1 MNISTIKRIAVI
13 VISVAVI
20 ISFYIMSVSIDKLKD
35 SNDVLSSNNKSLTT
49 GVKTLTVKNGD
60 LMTQVGGL
68 IVDKDKLKSEN
79 EQLLK
84 NLKDIGIKYKDIS
97 SVATVLAE
105 ENRRLRL
112 QLYDSIV
119 INTVDSIQYID
130 TVKCFSKSDKYF
142 SITGCISNDSVDL
155 KYSSIVPLDIVMSKT
170 YKHKIL
176 WWRWGV
182 INEKLTVTSENK
194 SVSFPTVKLYIPK

>member
-1 MNISTIKRIAVI
+1 MNISTIKRISVI

-68 IVDKDKLKSEN
+68 IVDKDELKSEN

-97 SVATVLAE
+97 SVASVLAK
-105 ENRRLRL
+105 ENRSLRLRL
-112 QLYDSIV
+112 KDSI
-119 INTVDSIQYID
+119 IITTVDNVQYVD
-130 TVKCFSKSDKYF
+130 TVKCFSKKEKYF
-142 SITGCISNDSVDL
+142 EITGCINSDSVDIN
-155 KYSSIVPLDIVMSKT
+155 YSSIVPLDIVMSKT
-170 YKHKIL
+170 YKHKFL

-182 INEKLTVTSENK
+182 INNKLTVTSENK